1 MGPKIIDA
9 LIDNGLVKDSA
20 DIFSLKKEDIEP
32 LERFAE
38 KSASNLTEAINKKKK
53 IELERF
59 IFALGIH
66 HVGEETA
73 LDLAKKFGSL
83 EKIAEEPL
91 ENLQKIRDIGGV
103 VSESIYNW
111 FRDKKNQELLTKF
124 KKAGLKIIYRKPDV
138 KSQKLTGK
146 TFVLTGTLESMT
158 RDEAKEKIRQ
168 LGGDISESVS
178 AKTDY
183 VIAGSEPGS
192 KLKKAQELGLKIIT
206 EKEFL
211 RLI

>member
-1 MGPKIIDA
+1 M
-9 LIDNGLVKDSA
+9 
-20 DIFSLKKEDIEP
+20 
-32 LERFAE
+32 
-38 KSASNLTEAINKKKK
+38 
-53 IELERF
+53 
-59 IFALGIH
+59 
-66 HVGEETA
+66 
-73 LDLAKKFGSL
+73 
-83 EKIAEEPL
+83 
-91 ENLQKIRDIGGV
+91 